1 MGHAQAAF
9 PGSGAHCLR
18 LLPNFS
24 HAPLHARR
32 VRYTVLTC
40 AVYCLP
46 FRPRADCGGAGGN
59 RAAVAPSW
67 TWAVGPHS
75 PAA

>member
-9 PGSGAHCLR
+9 PGSGALSTLAAKSVMLHYTSTPGALQCLR
-18 LLPNFS
+18 
-24 HAPLHARR
+24 
-32 VRYTVLTC
+32 VRCTAIIPPRLI
-40 AVYCLP
+40 AVEQAEP
-46 FRPRADCGGAGGN
+46 
-59 RAAVAPSW
+59 AAVAPSW